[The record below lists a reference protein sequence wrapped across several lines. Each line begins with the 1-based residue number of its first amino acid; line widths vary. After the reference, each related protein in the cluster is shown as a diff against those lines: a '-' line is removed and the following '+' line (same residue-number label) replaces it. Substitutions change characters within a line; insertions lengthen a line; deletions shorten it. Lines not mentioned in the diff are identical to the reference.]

1 MRAHARTHARRRVF
15 SRPRAS
21 SSPNNVLSRSPPP
34 PRAPRQVHKL
44 KSGKKE
50 HEFVSCM
57 ADLEVFIELKAHG
70 VPDDAQKLLLD
81 ARDGLLRNKVRSP
94 FWRAKAAAGFMAVM
108 AKVRLRLCVA
118 VVCGECGVGARV
130 AAAARLFRVS
140 RARREAFA
148 ALATPAAPARSP
160 RSAP

>member
-1 MRAHARTHARRRVF
+1 M
-15 SRPRAS
+15 
-21 SSPNNVLSRSPPP
+21 
-34 PRAPRQVHKL
+34 HKL

-70 VPDDAQKLLLD
+70 VPDDAQKLLLE

-108 AKVRLRLCVA
+108 AKVRFAVLSYLRFSC
-118 VVCGECGVGARV
+118 
-130 AAAARLFRVS
+130 AARARAWWRRRPFPPS
-140 RARREAFA
+140 REL
-148 ALATPAAPARSP
+148 ALALAPTQPTIYPP